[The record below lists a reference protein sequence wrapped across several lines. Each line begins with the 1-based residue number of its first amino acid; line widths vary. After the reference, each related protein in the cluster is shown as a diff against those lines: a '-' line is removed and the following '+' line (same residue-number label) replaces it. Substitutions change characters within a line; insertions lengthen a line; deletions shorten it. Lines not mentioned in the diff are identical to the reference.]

1 MSETRRDPRA
11 VGRDQGGATMVI
23 GIFMAMLVVGM
34 LYFVWGIGEAIV
46 YRQLMQDAADSAAF
60 GGAVID
66 ARGMNLIALL
76 NVVMA
81 AAAAVET
88 IINAMVSG
96 LIVAAALA
104 TVVCIATYGSSG
116 CDEASTHA
124 EEAGDM
130 EDVRSDVED
139 DMEDIVDLAS
149 TAADAIRYAYPALA
163 LARAEEYVSVYD
175 PPVEEGFLL
184 PVDGLPVEEDDSD
197 WPCDEK
203 VAPFASVQAPIG
215 MLICCDIDVYL
226 LVGAASSIGFAYL
239 HAGDWCEDE
248 WFRRVLEDAE
258 MGGEDFQVRSF
269 MRGDYPFELSQKSV
283 AVANWGRMETETSPD
298 EALEEI
304 ADWSFAQ
311 GEFYFD
317 DDMDEEEWLWH
328 MMWRARLRRFRL
340 PLSGAF
346 PEGAEGISDIIDV
359 VVH

>member
-1 MSETRRDPRA
+1 MAGERHL
-11 VGRDQGGATMVI
+11 GRNQSGATMVI

-46 YRQLMQDAADSAAF
+46 YRQMMQDAADSAAF
-60 GGAVID
+60 GGAVIS

-76 NVVMA
+76 NVIMA

-104 TVVCIATYGSSG
+104 AVVCIATYGSSG
-116 CDEASTHA
+116 CDEAATHG
-124 EEAGDM
+124 EEAADM

-139 DMEDIVDLAS
+139 DMEDIIDLAS
-149 TAADAIRYAYPALA
+149 TAADAIRYAYPGLA
-163 LARAEEYVSVYD
+163 LARAQEYVDVYD

-184 PVDGLPVEEDDSD
+184 PIDGLPVEEDDSD
-197 WPCDEK
+197 WPCEEK
-203 VAPFASVQAPIG
+203 VAPFASTQAPIG

-239 HAGDWCEDE
+239 HADDWCEDE
-248 WFRRVLEDAE
+248 YFRRVEEDAE
-258 MGGEDFQVRSF
+258 MGDDSFQVRAF
-269 MRGDYPFELSQKSV
+269 MHGDYPFELSQQRV
-283 AVANWGRMETETSPD
+283 AVANWGRTDTESSTD

-304 ADWSFAQ
+304 ANWSFAQ

-340 PLSGAF
+340 PLSGEF
-346 PEGAEGISDIIDV
+346 PAGAEGISDIIEV